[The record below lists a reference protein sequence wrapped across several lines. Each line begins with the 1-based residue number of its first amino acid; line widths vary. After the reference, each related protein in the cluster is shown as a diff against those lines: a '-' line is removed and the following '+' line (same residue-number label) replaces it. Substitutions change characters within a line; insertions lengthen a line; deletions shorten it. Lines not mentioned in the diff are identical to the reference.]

1 MNETTEIRRDAYL
14 ERLDRL
20 RFKGGVKIITGM
32 RRSGKTYILF
42 NIFRDHLLKSGIPE
56 DHIVSIA
63 LDSIEN
69 KHLRSAYL
77 LYNEVVSHITDDGEY
92 YVMIDEIQ
100 MAEDFVDFVNGI
112 TKRRN
117 VDLYITGSNSR
128 FLSSDIVTEF
138 RGRGTEINVR
148 PLSFSEYLGTTELDV
163 REAWHDYLTY
173 GGLPESIGLE
183 KEDKVNYLVSL
194 VDVVYMRDIVE
205 RRNVR
210 MPDVL
215 NMVYDVLSSGIGSLT
230 NPHRVVNVMKNHR
243 IKVDNSTISDYISY
257 LEDSFLFERSMRF
270 DLKGN
275 SYINT
280 PSKYYSVDLGLR
292 NAKLGFRQN
301 EYSHLMENAIYNELR
316 GRGYSVDVGV
326 IGIREYLA
334 GKREYK
340 QLEIDF
346 VANKGSERVYIQ
358 SAYRMDEHEKEMQE
372 LRPFLNLND
381 GFRKIILVGDDV
393 PVHVNEKGIIMM
405 NVIDFM
411 KDPDSLKKIYS

>member
-1 MNETTEIRRDAYL
+1 MGNTMEIGRDAYL

-20 RFKGGVKIITGM
+20 RFKGGVKIITGV
-32 RRSGKTYILF
+32 RRSGKTYLLF
-42 NIFRDHLLKSGIPE
+42 NLFHDYLLKTGIPE
-56 DHIVSIA
+56 DHIIAIA

-69 KHLRSAYL
+69 KPLRDALS
-77 LYNEVVSHITDDGEY
+77 LYNEVVSHIVDGGDY

-100 MAEDFVDFVNGI
+100 MAEDFVDFANGI
-112 TKRRN
+112 AHRKN

-128 FLSSDIVTEF
+128 FLSSDVVTEF

-148 PLSFSEYLGTTELDV
+148 PLSFSEFIEATGRDA
-163 REAWHDYLTY
+163 REAWFDYLTY
-173 GGLPESIGLE
+173 GGLPESVGLE
-183 KEDKVNYLVSL
+183 KEDRISYLSNL
-194 VDVVYMRDIVE
+194 VDAVYINDIVE
-205 RRNVR
+205 RRNIR
-210 MPDVL
+210 MPEVL
-215 NMVYDVLSSGIGSLT
+215 NAVYNVLSSGIGSLT
-230 NPHRVVNVMKNHR
+230 NPNRVTNVMKNQK
-243 IKVDNSTISDYISY
+243 IKVDNNTVSEYIAY

-280 PSKYYSVDLGLR
+280 PSKYYSIDLGLR
-292 NAKLGFRQN
+292 NAKLGFRQI
-301 EYSHLMENAIYNELR
+301 EYSHLMENAIFNELR
-316 GRGYSVDVGV
+316 GRGYNVDVGV

-346 VANKGSERVYIQ
+346 VANKGSERIYIQ
-358 SAYRMDEHEKEMQE
+358 SAYRMDEPEKEIQE

-381 GFRKIILVGDDV
+381 GFRKIILVGDDI
-393 PVHVNEKGIIMM
+393 PAYSDNKGIIHM

>member
-1 MNETTEIRRDAYL
+1 MNEMMEIRRDAYL
-14 ERLDRL
+14 ERLNRL
-20 RFKGGVKIITGM
+20 RFKGGVKIITGI
-32 RRSGKTYILF
+32 RRSGKTYLLF
-42 NIFRDHLLKSGIPE
+42 NIFRDHLLKSGISD
-56 DHIVSIA
+56 DHIISIA

-69 KHLRSAYL
+69 KHLRNACSL
-77 LYNEVVSHITDDGEY
+77 FNEVISHITDDGEY

-100 MAEDFVDFVNGI
+100 MAPDFVDFVNGI

-117 VDLYITGSNSR
+117 VDLYITGSNSK

-148 PLSFSEYLGTTELDV
+148 PLSFSEYLDATKSDV
-163 REAWHDYLTY
+163 REAWYDYITY
-173 GGLPESIGLE
+173 GGLPESIRLE
-183 KEDKVNYLVSL
+183 KEDRVNYLADL
-194 VDVVYMRDIVE
+194 IDVVYMRDIVE

-210 MPDVL
+210 MPNVL
-215 NMVYDVLSSGIGSLT
+215 DMVYNVLSSGIGSLT
-230 NPHRVVNVMKNHR
+230 NPHRVANVMKDHK
-243 IKVDNSTISDYISY
+243 IKADGNTISEYISY

-270 DLKGN
+270 DLKDN

-301 EYSHLMENAIYNELR
+301 EYSRLMENAIYNELR
-316 GRGYSVDVGV
+316 GRGYKVDVGV
-326 IGIREYLA
+326 IGIREYIA

-358 SAYRMDEHEKEMQE
+358 SAYRMAEHEKEMQE
-372 LRPFLNLND
+372 LRPFLNVND
-381 GFRKIILVGDDV
+381 AFRKIILVADDV
-393 PVHVNEKGIIMM
+393 PVHVNEKGIILM

-411 KDPDSLKKIYS
+411 KDPDSLKKTYS